1 MGQLES
7 LVVHQLRNRGI
18 PMTES
23 DDSYSRREVNI
34 FSRLEIIG
42 MLTTDSL
49 DPIGMSLR
57 LGQRLRGDGSRL

>member
-34 FSRLEIIG
+34 FSRLAIIG

-57 LGQRLRGDGSRL
+57 LGQRLRVDGSRL